1 MASSLGNN
9 LFLLSISP
17 SKNRTPAFYTLM
29 SVCMSMIAVV
39 LSTCVQSLFT
49 GSLLL
54 ACAHYGGYT
63 IGTDINKV
71 LLHGRGEYYM

>member
-1 MASSLGNN
+1 
-9 LFLLSISP
+9 
-17 SKNRTPAFYTLM
+17 
-29 SVCMSMIAVV
+29 MSMIAVV

-71 LLHGRGEYYM
+71 LLHGRGEYFMLMYI